1 MRSEEMAKI
10 ILVCGSTGAGKTT
23 YSISLAKEIDAV
35 RFSIDP
41 WMQRLYSKDMKPLDF
56 EWLMERVSRCC
67 EQIWEVSQQI
77 LLLRGN
83 VVLDL
88 GFTTKAQ
95 RELFRIKAEALGVKS
110 ELHYLN
116 VPLDLRKDR
125 VKQRNVSKD
134 PELYAF
140 EVTEMMFNFMEPRFE
155 TPDDT
160 ELKNGCTIA
169 VK

>member
-1 MRSEEMAKI
+1 MGVWFTFWFTWFTCS
-10 ILVCGSTGAGKTT
+10 
-23 YSISLAKEIDAV
+23 
-35 RFSIDP
+35 
-41 WMQRLYSKDMKPLDF
+41 
-56 EWLMERVSRCC
+56 
-67 EQIWEVSQQI
+67 
-77 LLLRGN
+77 
-83 VVLDL
+83 
-88 GFTTKAQ
+88 FTTKAQ

-125 VKQRNVSKD
+125 VKQRNISKD

-160 ELKNGCTIA
+160 ELENGCTIA